1 MNNQALY
8 EKAPWL
14 EEDYGKVTYNDVS
27 LKYDGA
33 YIRLLI
39 NGAQTDIDAHIEDI
53 ADALD
58 VFLETGIAY
67 APMAY
72 ASAHDPYQ
80 QAEERSEYTLP
91 ADEQFSDFTER
102 EIIDAL
108 LGI

>member
-8 EKAPWL
+8 EKVPWL
-14 EEDYGKVTYNDVS
+14 EEDYGKVTYDNLS
-27 LKYDGA
+27 LEYDEA

-53 ADALD
+53 ANALD

-67 APMAY
+67 TPMGY

-91 ADEQFSDFTER
+91 ADEQLSDFTDR